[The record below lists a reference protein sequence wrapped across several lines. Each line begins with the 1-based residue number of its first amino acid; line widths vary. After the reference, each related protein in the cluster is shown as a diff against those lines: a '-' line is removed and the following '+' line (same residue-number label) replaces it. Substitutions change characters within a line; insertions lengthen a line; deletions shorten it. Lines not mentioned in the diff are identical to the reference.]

1 MTPDRT
7 AAAVP
12 MPPPVVAA
20 AERVK
25 PDMRLLGLLALGH
38 FVVDTNQGSL
48 PALLPFLRTALDLSY
63 AATGAIVL
71 MANATP
77 SPPRARPPPGPPL
90 PPPPPPPRPP
100 PPPPPPPGGGGERG
114 GGGGDDVTL
123 AMRTM

>member
-1 MTPDRT
+1 MDASRSLTKSETWPSAST
-7 AAAVP
+7 FSGP
-12 MPPPVVAA
+12 AA

-71 MANATP
+71 MANVT
-77 SPPRARPPPGPPL
+77 SSLTQPL
-90 PPPPPPPRPP
+90 FAYLPDQTTR
-100 PPPPPPPGGGGERG
+100 RW
-114 GGGGDDVTL
+114 
-123 AMRTM
+123 